1 MLSDTMV
8 DQDPAIS
15 PKTEDL
21 TSISEIPGDVTGM
34 S

>member
-1 MLSDTMV
+1 MLSDTMAS
-8 DQDPAIS
+8 QDSAIS

-21 TSISEIPGDVTGM
+21 TSISEMPGDMTGK